1 MTLQVRRWRHSAGT
15 ALVLAVVFT
24 VAQLP
29 GVFAQSESPGPTT
42 VKPGIRVSAAQAGAT
57 LSPTTRA
64 WAGAARTSA
73 KASAQ
78 TSGASGDRGKWSFF
92 KSPVGIAVLGAFA
105 AGVGYGLYSTQHDR
119 IHSPG
124 KQ

>member
-1 MTLQVRRWRHSAGT
+1 MTFQVRRWRHSAGT
-15 ALVLAVVFT
+15 ALVLAAVLT

-29 GVFAQSESPGPTT
+29 GVFAQSESPGPTPA
-42 VKPGIRVSAAQAGAT
+42 KPGLRLSAARVGAT
-57 LSPTTRA
+57 LDPAPRA

-78 TSGASGDRGKWSFF
+78 TSGASGGRDKWSFF
-92 KSPVGIAVLGAFA
+92 KSPIGVAVLGAFA
-105 AGVGYGLYSTQHDR
+105 AGVGYALYSTQHDR
-119 IHSPG
+119 VSSPG